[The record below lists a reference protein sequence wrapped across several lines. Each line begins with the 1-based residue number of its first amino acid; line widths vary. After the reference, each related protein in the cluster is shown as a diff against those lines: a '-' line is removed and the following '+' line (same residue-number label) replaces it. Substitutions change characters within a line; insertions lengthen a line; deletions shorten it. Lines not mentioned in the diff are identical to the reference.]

1 VSVKERRKREKRQR
15 EETILQAAEEI
26 IRQDGFVNLS
36 MDKIAEKA
44 ELSKGTLYL
53 YFENKQQLLIG
64 IIKGHMDEL
73 IERLERVFKKR
84 GELRQLLRELVVILL
99 DFYKNSEELFHFLH
113 QLMTGNPSQ
122 FAQYTGLHQQGLEYR
137 EKFMQMYTEFF
148 ARFDP
153 KMFRCSPTQ
162 MTIILNGILTNF
174 FVSRFFD
181 PKNIEIEPDLI
192 CDIFLRG
199 VLK

>member
-1 VSVKERRKREKRQR
+1 VSVKERRAREKQQRQ
-15 EETILQAAEEI
+15 EAILQAAEEI
-26 IRQDGFVNLS
+26 LKQDGFANLS

-53 YFENKQQLLIG
+53 YFENKEQLLIG
-64 IIKGHMDEL
+64 IINGHMDRL
-73 IERLERVFKKR
+73 IKRLEKTFKKH
-84 GELRQLLRELVVILL
+84 GELRQLLRELVTILL
-99 DFYKNSEELFHFLH
+99 DFYRNSEELFHFLQ
-113 QLMTGNPSQ
+113 QLMTGAPAQ
-122 FAQYTGLHQQGLEYR
+122 FAQHAGLHQQGLEYR
-137 EKFMQMYTEFF
+137 EKFMRMYNEFF
-148 ARFDP
+148 AQFDP
-153 KMFRCSPTQ
+153 KMFRCSPAQ

-181 PKNIEIEPDLI
+181 PQNIEIEPDMI